1 MTSSQHIRSA
11 FDRDLEMI
19 TSKMLKMG
27 GLVES
32 SIIDAAEAFENR
44 DLELA
49 QNVRKRDKKIDALE
63 AEINEDITRIIA
75 LQAPAASDLRTLL
88 SILKIAGNLERIG
101 DYSKNIARRS
111 QVIVTEEEFDRLPV
125 NIIGLGTHVQEL
137 LHQVLDAYM
146 ELDIEKAMKIWE
158 SDVETDRLYLSIFK
172 ETLQAMTEHSDNV
185 KMMTHLIF
193 MSKNLERIGDYTT
206 SIAKQT
212 YFLIE
217 GKVPETKRPKAM
229 TTF

>member
-1 MTSSQHIRSA
+1 MANQNHINSA
-11 FDRDLEMI
+11 FDEG
-19 TSKMLKMG
+19 LKDVNKQIAKLG
-27 GLVES
+27 ALAETQLDNS
-32 SIIDAAEAFENR
+32 LNALKDKNIKKFESIIE
-44 DLELA
+44 
-49 QNVRKRDKKIDALE
+49 RDKKLDQIT
-63 AEINEDITRIIA
+63 AEISSSVFELLALWSPIA
-75 LQAPAASDLRTLL
+75 YDLRSLL
-88 SILKIAGNLERIG
+88 VADRIGAILERIG

-146 ELDIEKAMKIWE
+146 ELDVEKAMKIWE

-172 ETLQAMTEHSDNV
+172 ETLQAMTEDSDNV

>member
-1 MTSSQHIRSA
+1 MTNHINSA
-11 FDRDLEMI
+11 FDEG
-19 TSKMLKMG
+19 LKDVNKQIAKLG
-27 GLVES
+27 ALAETQLDNS
-32 SIIDAAEAFENR
+32 LNALKDKNIKKFESIIE
-44 DLELA
+44 
-49 QNVRKRDKKIDALE
+49 RDKKLDQIT
-63 AEINEDITRIIA
+63 AEISSSVFELLALWSPIA
-75 LQAPAASDLRTLL
+75 YDLRSLL
-88 SILKIAGNLERIG
+88 VADRIGAILERIG

-125 NIIGLGTHVQEL
+125 NIIGLGTHDQGL

-146 ELDIEKAMKIWE
+146 ELDVEKAMKIWE

-172 ETLQAMTEHSDNV
+172 ETLQAMTEDSDNV

>member
-1 MTSSQHIRSA
+1 MTNHINSA
-11 FDRDLEMI
+11 FDEGLKDVNKQIAKLGALAETQLDNSLNALRDKNIKKFE
-19 TSKMLKMG
+19 
-27 GLVES
+27 
-32 SIIDAAEAFENR
+32 SIIE
-44 DLELA
+44 
-49 QNVRKRDKKIDALE
+49 RDKKLDQIT
-63 AEINEDITRIIA
+63 AEISSSVFELLALWSPIA
-75 LQAPAASDLRTLL
+75 YDLRSLL
-88 SILKIAGNLERIG
+88 VADRIGAILERIG

-146 ELDIEKAMKIWE
+146 ELDVEKAMKIWE

-172 ETLQAMTEHSDNV
+172 ETLQAMSEDSDNV

>member
-1 MTSSQHIRSA
+1 MTNHINSA
-11 FDRDLEMI
+11 FDDG
-19 TSKMLKMG
+19 LKDVNKQIAKLG
-27 GLVES
+27 ALAETQLANS
-32 SIIDAAEAFENR
+32 LNALKDKNIKKFESIIE
-44 DLELA
+44 
-49 QNVRKRDKKIDALE
+49 RDKKLDEIT
-63 AEINEDITRIIA
+63 AEISSSVFELLALWSPIA
-75 LQAPAASDLRTLL
+75 YDLRSLL
-88 SILKIAGNLERIG
+88 VADRIGAMLERVG

-125 NIIGLGTHVQEL
+125 NILGLGSHVQGL
-137 LHQVLDAYM
+137 LRQVLDAYM

-172 ETLQAMTEHSDNV
+172 ETLQVMAEDSDNI